1 VLDEAKGA
9 LVIRDDGT
17 WLMKQQLV
25 VLIRD
30 DES

>member
-1 VLDEAKGA
+1 MKQKVQ
-9 LVIRDDGT
+9 VIRDDGM
-17 WLMKQQLV
+17 WLMKQQFV

>member
-1 VLDEAKGA
+1 MKQKEQ
-9 LVIRDDGT
+9 VIRDDGT
-17 WLMKQQLV
+17 WLMKQQFV